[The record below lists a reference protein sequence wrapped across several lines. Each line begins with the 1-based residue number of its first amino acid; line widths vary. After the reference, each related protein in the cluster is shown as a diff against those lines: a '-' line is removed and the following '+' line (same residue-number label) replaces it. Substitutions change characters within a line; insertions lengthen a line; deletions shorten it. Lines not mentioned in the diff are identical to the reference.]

1 VSKKPVDA
9 QVSQER
15 PRLLDLKGS
24 AAYLSSTVTCIRR
37 LVWDKRIAHIRLGK
51 KIMIDRADLDA
62 FVDQQK
68 AVA

>member
-1 VSKKPVDA
+1 
-9 QVSQER
+9 
-15 PRLLDLKGS
+15 
-24 AAYLSSTVTCIRR
+24 VTCIRR